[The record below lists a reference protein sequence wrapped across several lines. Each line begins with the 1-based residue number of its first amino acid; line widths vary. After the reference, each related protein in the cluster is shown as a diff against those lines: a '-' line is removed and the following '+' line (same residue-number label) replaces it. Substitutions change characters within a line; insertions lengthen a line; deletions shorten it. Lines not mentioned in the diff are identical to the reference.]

1 MQLKR
6 NSTEE
11 QAMCIVKVAEEGF
24 YMVPVID
31 RGYRTVAWE
40 RIYIT
45 DDRLKLE
52 KRAFWYV
59 NII

>member
-1 MQLKR
+1 MQCRNSKNKISQGTSYIQLKR

-31 RGYRTVAWE
+31 RGYRTVA
-40 RIYIT
+40 
-45 DDRLKLE
+45 
-52 KRAFWYV
+52 
-59 NII
+59 